1 MATYNNEEDHLVS
14 GIPTEGADVG
24 SFLLL
29 GGKMLFWPD
38 SRKGN
43 PLGGPYVPKIET
55 VVHRL
60 HRILVHHTS
69 P

>member
-1 MATYNNEEDHLVS
+1 MMMTYNDEEDHLVS
-14 GIPTEGADVG
+14 AIPTEGADVG

-43 PLGGPYVPKIET
+43 PLGGPK
-55 VVHRL
+55 
-60 HRILVHHTS
+60 TS
-69 P
+69 RAHIPGNR